1 MKSMQSR
8 ERSTQPH
15 AQTPTA
21 NKYRS
26 ISVTVVVL
34 MHMSMR
40 VVLRSQGKW
49 QLALDLVG
57 RMKADGV
64 TPTLTTYS
72 SAADA
77 CAKGGNW

>member
-1 MKSMQSR
+1 M
-8 ERSTQPH
+8 
-15 AQTPTA
+15 
-21 NKYRS
+21 
-26 ISVTVVVL
+26 

>member
-8 ERSTQPH
+8 ERSTQPY

-21 NKYRS
+21 KKYRS